1 MLTGGVA
8 SRCMHRS
15 ATLRR
20 ACWSPAAPRRLME
33 PADTC
38 RPVAVAFVVAAP
50 RTHWPRG
57 AAAACRGS
65 PAAAGFRHP
74 FWSPLGPGADVL
86 ILPLFSSSAARFFF
100 QQLGSLCACVFLL
113 RCCCWPAAAAAV
125 GALLRRGSLQENGN
139 DRQVCPV
146 SRLFRAQI

>member
-1 MLTGGVA
+1 
-8 SRCMHRS
+8 
-15 ATLRR
+15 
-20 ACWSPAAPRRLME
+20 ME

-38 RPVAVAFVVAAP
+38 RPVAVAVVVAAP

-100 QQLGSLCACVFLL
+100 QQLGGLCACGVPL
-113 RCCCWPAAAAAV
+113 
-125 GALLRRGSLQENGN
+125 ALLLLACCGGGGRRLASTRKLARKRE
-139 DRQVCPV
+139 
-146 SRLFRAQI
+146 